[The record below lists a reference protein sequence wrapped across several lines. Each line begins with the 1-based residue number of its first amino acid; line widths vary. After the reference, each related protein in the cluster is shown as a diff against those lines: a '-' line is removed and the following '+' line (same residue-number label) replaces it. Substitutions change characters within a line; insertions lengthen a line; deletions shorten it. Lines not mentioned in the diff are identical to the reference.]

1 RLSKPNDPIIGEI
14 IFGPDSAIV
23 LVHEI
28 YFETNNERRS
38 RDERDVIQSS
48 TKLWNILTGEL
59 VGKEIINDL
68 YRGKNWLLSGDMRGF
83 IPEFG
88 FKGKT
93 FITFS
98 NSYFQIWDSKTGNQI
113 GNNIKIESRWSPIYN
128 FNKKYI
134 LAAVGD
140 NTIQ

>member
-1 RLSKPNDPIIGEI
+1 M
-14 IFGPDSAIV
+14 
-23 LVHEI
+23 
-28 YFETNNERRS
+28 
-38 RDERDVIQSS
+38 Q
-48 TKLWNILTGEL
+48 
-59 VGKEIINDL
+59 
-68 YRGKNWLLSGDMRGF
+68 GF

-134 LAAVGD
+134 LAAVSD
-140 NTIQ
+140 NTIRYLMQQTEAGRQQSSSMQLQKNSPL